1 MKLCCNSDFC
11 GGTGDFA
18 SRIREI
24 AEAGFTHYFWCHQWN
39 TDFLYTAP
47 EYAEIRRIQQETGIK
62 LLDIHGSSG
71 SEKCWFSTTEYI
83 RLAGVELVKNRIEML
98 SELEGTGVI
107 VMHAP
112 NTKFPHS
119 SVPGEDNE
127 AQHRQAKLEQEA
139 VFRSLDSL
147 MPFLE
152 KHHTKIAIEN
162 LIRDDWGLMNGYLD
176 RYPSDRLGIC
186 YDCGHAN
193 IHTNNMAEM
202 EKRKSRLIATHLH
215 DNDGNGDQHKPV
227 FSGSI
232 DFESLAKLIA
242 SSSYKESIP
251 SFELSMRNTPF
262 WDDSQPNALLQSA
275 ENRKAFLKSSYEG
288 CRKFAAMI
296 ETAR

>member
-1 MKLCCNSDFC
+1 MKLCCNSDYC

-24 AEAGFTHYFWCHQWN
+24 AETGFTHYFWCHQWN

-47 EYAEIRRIQQETGIK
+47 EFAEIRRVQKETGLK

-98 SELEGTGVI
+98 TELEGTGVI

-112 NTKFPHS
+112 HTKFAHESAPA
-119 SVPGEDNE
+119 EDNA
-127 AQHRQAKLEQEA
+127 AQHQQAKLLQEA

-147 MPFLE
+147 MPVLE
-152 KHHTKIAIEN
+152 KHNTKIAIEN
-162 LIRDDWGLMNGYLD
+162 LIRDDWGLMDSYLD
-176 RYPSDRLGIC
+176 RYPAERLGIC

-193 IHTNNMAEM
+193 IHTNSMPEM
-202 EKRKSRLIATHLH
+202 EKRKNRLIATHLH
-215 DNDGNGDQHKPV
+215 DNDGTGDQHKPV
-227 FSGSI
+227 FTGNI
-232 DFESLAKLIA
+232 DFDKLAKLIA
-242 SSSYKESIP
+242 SSSYREGIL

-262 WDDSQPNALLQSA
+262 WDAAQPNALMQSA
-275 ENRKAFLKSSYEG
+275 ESRKAFLKDSYEG
-288 CRKFAAMI
+288 CLKLGKMTEEAQ
-296 ETAR
+296 